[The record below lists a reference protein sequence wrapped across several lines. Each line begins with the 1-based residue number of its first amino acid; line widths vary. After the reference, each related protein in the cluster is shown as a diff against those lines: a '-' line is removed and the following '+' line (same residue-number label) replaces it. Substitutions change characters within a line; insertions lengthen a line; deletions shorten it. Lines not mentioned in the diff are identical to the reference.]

1 MWKNILGAIDVSDAR
16 QVSQFLSNEPGLTF
30 EHNPRNETLLHYAAR
45 HASAATLLEFV
56 RRGARADIS
65 DDFGWTPMHEA
76 CKHGNEQAVALF
88 IQSGINLNFK
98 SRIGETPLHIA
109 AKHNYPGIVAR
120 LMAAGADKNACCN
133 DGNTPVHLAV
143 KKGQI
148 SALQT
153 LLNAGAKTD
162 IFNSE
167 GYAPLHLAA
176 RHGRFLSAE
185 LLLSSRADPYQKDAS
200 GKTFMEIAEIFNNK
214 TFVTLMAEKLHS
226 DDKAAVERAS
236 FSRKDLALESRLAG
250 TTVYVFPDFSLP
262 GHRSFINTI
271 SIFLFGNDAIG
282 RYRHITGLV
291 DAALWFGVFPLLLFI
306 LWHALAAGMI
316 PSLVRLNF
324 SFGAHFPAA
333 ALQTA
338 VNWLILF
345 AISCLLVESEPS
357 YGSTLHFF
365 TRLRHSILFRS
376 MHFALLEWFFCPKI
390 PLYPLFWSDFAVF
403 WVWFVG
409 LYSISFYL
417 WWEHNHGLSTNQS
430 DSSSEE
436 TGMG

>member
-1 MWKNILGAIDVSDAR
+1 MWENILGAIDVSDAR
-16 QVSQFLSNEPGLTF
+16 QVSQFLANEPGLTF

-98 SRIGETPLHIA
+98 SRLGETPLHIA
-109 AKHNYPGIVAR
+109 ARHNYPGIVAR
-120 LMAAGADKNACCN
+120 LMAAGADKNAKCN

-153 LLNAGAKTD
+153 LLNAGARTD
-162 IFNSE
+162 TFNAE

-185 LLLSSRADPYQKDAS
+185 LLLANKADPYQKDAS
-200 GKTFMEIAEIFNNK
+200 GKSFMEIAEIFDNK
-214 TFVTLMAEKLHS
+214 TFITLMTEKLHS
-226 DDKAAVERAS
+226 DDKAAVGRAS

-250 TTVYVFPDFSLP
+250 TTVYVFPDLNLP
-262 GHRSFINTI
+262 EHRGFINAVRTFI
-271 SIFLFGNDAIG
+271 LGNATTG
-282 RYRHITGLV
+282 RHRYLTGLV
-291 DAALWFGVFPLLLFI
+291 NAALWFGAFPLLLFI

-324 SFGAHFPAA
+324 NFGVHFPAA
-333 ALQTA
+333 AFQTA

-345 AISCLLVESEPS
+345 SISCLLVEAEPS
-357 YGSTLHFF
+357 HESGLYFF
-365 TRLRHSILFRS
+365 SSLRHSILFRS
-376 MHFALLEWFFCPKI
+376 MHFALLEFFFCPKL
-390 PLYPLFWSDFAVF
+390 PLYPAFWNDFAVF
-403 WVWFVG
+403 WVWFIG

-417 WWEHNHGLSTNQS
+417 WWEHNHGLTHDQT

-436 TGMG
+436 ALHG